1 MVITGSL
8 DAFFKYK
15 PGKIVAV
22 DAGRNWKFGGDSE
35 PSEAGTMIF
44 KFDLQKHSD
53 ILTTFLDDVD
63 GAVNR
68 TRIEQAYLQDVYPDI
83 AFWPKDWVIGFK
95 YHLRQPVL
103 RGLFLQP
110 DTPKYPNKVLA
121 FHGEPRP
128 IDLVNGGLW
137 GIGPHWGLG
146 RVKWMVDYWRCHGGE
161 A

>member
-1 MVITGSL
+1 MCI
-8 DAFFKYK
+8 
-15 PGKIVAV
+15 
-22 DAGRNWKFGGDSE
+22 RDS
-35 PSEAGTMIF
+35 
-44 KFDLQKHSD
+44 
-53 ILTTFLDDVD
+53 D
-63 GAVNR
+63 GAVKR
-68 TRIEQAYLQDVYPDI
+68 TRIEQVYLQDVYPDI
-83 AFWPKDWVIGFK
+83 EFWPRDWVIGFK

-110 DTPKYPNKVLA
+110 NAPKYPNKVLA

-146 RVKWMVDYWRCHGGE
+146 RVKWMVDYWRRHGGE